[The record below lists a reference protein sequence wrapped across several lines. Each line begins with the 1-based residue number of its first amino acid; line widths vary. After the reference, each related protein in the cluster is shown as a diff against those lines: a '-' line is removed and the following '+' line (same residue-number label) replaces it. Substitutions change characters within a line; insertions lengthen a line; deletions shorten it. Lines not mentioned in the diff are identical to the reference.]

1 MNDKVKPKN
10 EDLQSMFEILGSD
23 VDFGV
28 LDVEGYLNW
37 NRWLG
42 IVISVVMGKK
52 KQRFVD
58 FGIQQRRL
66 DDALSMVEFGLGMKK
81 N

>member
-42 IVISVVMGKK
+42 IVISTM
-52 KQRFVD
+52 
-58 FGIQQRRL
+58 
-66 DDALSMVEFGLGMKK
+66 MVI
-81 N
+81 